1 MQFYRVM
8 RDGQVVAV
16 VYAGDF
22 HEANVRAREEHGP
35 GSHVVDAPM
44 SAAEYAA
51 YILHHEEMRAEEAAL
66 HIMRIEAGKPNA
78 TERDFHRWI
87 HTDPMNP
94 AVRKFEFDD
103 ESSLV
108 VDGAGGWDVGVEG
121 SGPDC
126 FCGATE
132 APYHEEGCPEYE
144 DEEGRPEYRYEYV
157 YKYEYE
163 YEDEYEDE
171 GDKWASEVE

>member
-1 MQFYRVM
+1 MQFFKVM
-8 RDGQVVAV
+8 RDGQVIAV

-22 HEANVRAREEHGP
+22 HEANVRAGEVYGP
-35 GSHVVDAPM
+35 GARAVDDPM

-51 YILHHEEMRAEEAAL
+51 YILHSEEMRAEEAAL
-66 HIMRIEAGKPNA
+66 RIMRIEADNPNA
-78 TERDFHRWI
+78 TERDFREWI
-87 HTDPMNP
+87 HTDPTNP

-103 ESSLV
+103 DSRLV

-132 APYHEEGCPEYE
+132 TPYHEEGCPEYE
-144 DEEGRPEYRYEYV
+144 DEEGCPEYRYE

-163 YEDEYEDE
+163 YEEDEDEDE